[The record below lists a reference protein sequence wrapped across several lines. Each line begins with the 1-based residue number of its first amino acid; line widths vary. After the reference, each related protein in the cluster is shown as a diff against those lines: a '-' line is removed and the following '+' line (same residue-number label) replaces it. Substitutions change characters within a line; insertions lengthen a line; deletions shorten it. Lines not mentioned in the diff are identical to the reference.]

1 MGEVAFESP
10 ERELDI
16 DVPKP
21 LLWRV
26 LIQPY
31 EPPRSTKGGI
41 ILADETIDNTRLL
54 TVVGKVVAMGSLAFK
69 AETKSG
75 LKLHE
80 EGNAPEVGDWVL
92 YGTYAGQR
100 IKLTDGRQFVVLND
114 DEIVARIEQPEAYA
128 FLP

>member
-1 MGEVAFESP
+1 MEVAFEKP
-10 ERELDI
+10 QRELQADI
-16 DVPKP
+16 PKP

-31 EPPRSTKGGI
+31 EPPRSTQGGI
-41 ILADETIDNTRLL
+41 LLAGETIENTRLL

-69 AETKSG
+69 AKTRSG
-75 LKLHE
+75 LDLTE
-80 EGNAPEVGDWVL
+80 EANQPKVGDWVL

-100 IKLTDGRQFVVLND
+100 IKMKDGRQFVVLND
-114 DEIVARIEQPEAYA
+114 DEIVSRIEQPESYV